1 MTTQQRNGY
10 RLRLRELSE
19 RLGTSVEDLRGEAL
33 RPLGS
38 ESANGTGLASVHD
51 ADLGSQAAAG
61 DLALELLAPESE
73 VLAEVNAALD
83 RVRLGTFGLCETC
96 SKPIGLARLTALPY
110 ARRCIRCTRAADA
123 PKSEVR

>member
-1 MTTQQRNGY
+1 MTTQQRDGY
-10 RLRLRELSE
+10 RLRLREMSE
-19 RLGTSVEDLRGEAL
+19 RPGTSVEDLRGEAL
-33 RPLGS
+33 RPFGAES
-38 ESANGTGLASVHD
+38 ENGAGLASVHD
-51 ADLGSQAAAG
+51 ADLGSRAAAG

-110 ARRCIRCTRAADA
+110 ARRCIRCTRAAAA
-123 PKSEVR
+123 PKPKVR